1 MKLKPYL
8 AGLLIAL
15 ASFSTHLQAQVAQ
28 LNVAS
33 YNLRYDNEE
42 DQKNGNGWEKRM
54 PVIANMI
61 RFHGMDL
68 IGTQEGL
75 QHQLTELKDFLPNY
89 EYIGVGRDNGVSEG
103 EYSAIFY
110 RNDIYELLDN
120 GNFWL
125 SQTPDVPGKGWDA
138 ACTRI
143 CTWGKFK
150 EKNSGLEFMVFNLHM
165 DHEGEKARK
174 ESVTLVQQK
183 IKELSNGLPVILT
196 GDFNADQTESVYRT
210 LTQTGTLVDTYEKSA
225 TRYAVNGTFNNFNP
239 DGYNDSRIDHVF
251 VSPAF
256 KIKKYGILTD
266 TYPDLMTKAVKKKKK
281 ADSGKQ
287 PKIKFKQKG
296 AYRDPN
302 SKIKGPTFEKVE
314 EQKVIGHMARVP
326 SDHYPVVATLEYEM

>member
-1 MKLKPYL
+1 M
-8 AGLLIAL
+8 
-15 ASFSTHLQAQVAQ
+15 
-28 LNVAS
+28 
-33 YNLRYDNEE
+33 
-42 DQKNGNGWEKRM
+42 
-54 PVIANMI
+54 
-61 RFHGMDL
+61 
-68 IGTQEGL
+68 
-75 QHQLTELKDFLPNY
+75 
-89 EYIGVGRDNGVSEG
+89 
-103 EYSAIFY
+103 
-110 RNDIYELLDN
+110 
-120 GNFWL
+120 
-125 SQTPDVPGKGWDA
+125 PGKGWDA

-266 TYPDLMTKAVKKKKK
+266 TYPDLMTKEVKKKKK
-281 ADSGKQ
+281 ADSGKH

-326 SDHYPVVATLEYEM
+326 SDHYTVMVVLEYYM